1 MQPLQLRKLVRKWT
15 IPVIALTFLG
25 AVVAYVVSRSLTPIY
40 EAKGDVLVVAGP
52 GQTATANISLS
63 ASEVTSTAAT
73 LLTEP
78 PLLRKVIDTV
88 QLNENTD
95 SLARQITASPQSN
108 TELVDV
114 VVRDPSAT
122 RAAQIDNVL
131 MNTYVAQVTKAN
143 TDRVNQA
150 GAALQAQLN
159 QVQATITQENQQLA
173 TAQRNRQDTTAL
185 QATVSANTALLTQLT
200 LNYSSFKATQ
210 AQNLE
215 TVSVAAP
222 AATPLTPAS
231 PRVGLNTALGA
242 FVGLL
247 LAAALA
253 ALLEFLDQGLNTSDD
268 IRERIGVPCLGV
280 VPRYQITGEG
290 NLSPNQQREFDAAS
304 EAYRRLRTNLL
315 FSAPDAD
322 LKSVV
327 LTSARSGEGK
337 TRTAANLAVALA
349 SSDKRV
355 VLIDADM
362 RRPNQHRLFG
372 KLRDNGMSEL
382 ILATTQSRIPSLNG
396 THATKHANLSLITSG
411 TVPPNPSEL
420 LASHRAK
427 LLLHSLAAKH
437 DILVIDTPPA
447 DVVTDALS
455 LAADASATI
464 LVVEAGRTNAAQANA
479 VIESLR
485 GVGAN
490 VIGVVLNKAR
500 KRASGA
506 YYYASGYSGKAS
518 EASSETLPGSI
529 G

>member
-15 IPVIALTFLG
+15 IPVIALTLLG
-25 AVVAYVVSRSLTPIY
+25 AVIAYVVSRSLTPIY
-40 EAKGDVLVVAGP
+40 EAKGDLLVVAAP
-52 GQTATANISLS
+52 GQTANDTLNLNAQEATA
-63 ASEVTSTAAT
+63 TAAA
-73 LLTEP
+73 LLSEP
-78 PLLRKVIDTV
+78 PLLQAVINSTH
-88 QLNENTD
+88 LNESVD
-95 SLARQITASPQSN
+95 ALAKKITATSGST
-108 TELVDV
+108 TELVAV
-114 VVRDPSAT
+114 LVQDPSAT
-122 RAAQIDNVL
+122 RAAQIDNAL
-131 MNTYVAQVTKAN
+131 MNTYVAQVSRATA
-143 TDRVNQA
+143 DRVNQA
-150 GAALQAQLN
+150 GAALQTEIN
-159 QVQATITQENQQLA
+159 QVQATITQENQDLA
-173 TAQRNRQDTTAL
+173 AALHNRQDTTAL
-185 QATVSANTALLTQLT
+185 QATISANTAQLTQLT
-200 LNYSSFKATQ
+200 LNYSTFKATQ
-210 AQNLE
+210 SQNLE
-215 TVSVAAP
+215 AVSVAAP
-222 AATPLTPAS
+222 AATPLIPVS

-247 LAAALA
+247 VAAALA
-253 ALLEFLDQGLNTSDD
+253 ALVEFLDQGLNTPDD
-268 IRERIGVPCLGV
+268 IRERLGVPCLGV
-280 VPRYQITGEG
+280 VPRYQPAREG
-290 NLSPNQQREFDAAS
+290 KLSPNQQREFDTAS

-322 LKSVV
+322 LRSVV
-327 LTSARSGEGK
+327 LTSARPGEGK

-372 KLRDNGMSEL
+372 KSTDNGMSEL
-382 ILATTQSRIPSLNG
+382 IMATTQGHIPSLNG
-396 THATKHANLSLITSG
+396 THATKHSNLSLITSG

-437 DILVIDTPPA
+437 DMLVIDTPPA

-455 LAADASATI
+455 IAADASATI

-518 EASSETLPGSI
+518 EASSENLPGSI